1 MKKTPQLY
9 FRTLY
14 VKQNILKLIKTK
26 IRFAHVAND
35 IFRCL
40 KGGNNM
46 EKQRLATSV
55 VEAKNPSSLRVKFD
69 CGLNDNG
76 KTVVKSRTYSNV
88 KPDAKA
94 LDIYNV
100 AESLASL
107 QEHDVLEV
115 AKIDNTT
122 LA

>member
-1 MKKTPQLY
+1 
-9 FRTLY
+9 
-14 VKQNILKLIKTK
+14 
-26 IRFAHVAND
+26 
-35 IFRCL
+35 
-40 KGGNNM
+40 M

-76 KTVVKSRTYSNV
+76 KTIVISRTYSNL
-88 KPDAKA
+88 KHDAKA
-94 LDIYNV
+94 LDVYNV
-100 AESLASL
+100 ADALASL
-107 QEHDVLEV
+107 QQHDVLEI